1 MARCFRSFLRDYC
14 GWCPGLN
21 QRRNIAS
28 TWWITPEGEVES
40 HCEDNREENREKYIF
55 LWLFSL
61 IKLTVYLLSYYF
73 LRKEILLTAT
83 LNAFPFFF
91 FFFNKKTLWIKVIW
105 SNGGTFKYQTGNVSP
120 ASTPRKRSHIFG
132 APDSLLQKKAT
143 SHCYEKNG
151 LVSDFWSAVFC
162 CES

>member
-91 FFFNKKTLWIKVIW
+91 FFLIRRLCESK
-105 SNGGTFKYQTGNVSP
+105 S
-120 ASTPRKRSHIFG
+120 FG
-132 APDSLLQKKAT
+132 LMVEHLNIRQEMYHLLQHPGKEATFLVRLIVCCRKKLHHTAM
-143 SHCYEKNG
+143 KKM
-151 LVSDFWSAVFC
+151 A
-162 CES
+162 